1 MPTTS
6 RQNRDETKREDPR
19 LTRSTCSSTSNSTRG
34 TPYLRKTRSYIVSR
48 PVGVVDPVSKME
60 GITFIQNMEM
70 LDNDSVGIT
79 VNHKGVPSRFAFN
92 FKDEMILAKG
102 GWKFF
107 YTKEN
112 GEMGQAAGE
121 DETNIADE
129 INVGE
134 GQAENDEKS
143 GVEAGQ
149 DDGEARDDNEEGDDD
164 GEAELEEAEEVL
176 EEAEA
181 EFEEA
186 EQQYEG
192 LRPKTQID
200 VQIDIPSFGKV
211 KLDDY
216 MSKTDAQYAHIT
228 KKVNEILDLT
238 KKSLIDQRRAT
249 RQALNR
255 K

>member
-1 MPTTS
+1 
-6 RQNRDETKREDPR
+6 
-19 LTRSTCSSTSNSTRG
+19 
-34 TPYLRKTRSYIVSR
+34 
-48 PVGVVDPVSKME
+48 ME

-79 VNHKGVPSRFAFN
+79 VNHKGVPARFAFN
-92 FKDEMILAKG
+92 FKDEMIVAKG

-112 GEMGQAAGE
+112 GGVEQEDDKKEDASAGAAEE
-121 DETNIADE
+121 DEA
-129 INVGE
+129 NVGE
-134 GQAENDEKS
+134 GQAEDDGKS
-143 GVEAGQ
+143 GIDIEQGT
-149 DDGEARDDNEEGDDD
+149 GETREDNEGEEEEYEEG
-164 GEAELEEAEEVL
+164 EEELEEAEEVL
-176 EEAEA
+176 DGAEA
-181 EFEEA
+181 ELEEA

-200 VQIDIPSFGKV
+200 VQIDIPSWGKI

-228 KKVNEILDLT
+228 KKVNEILDLSR
-238 KKSLIDQRRAT
+238 KSLIDQRRAT
-249 RQALNR
+249 RETLKATRESLNR